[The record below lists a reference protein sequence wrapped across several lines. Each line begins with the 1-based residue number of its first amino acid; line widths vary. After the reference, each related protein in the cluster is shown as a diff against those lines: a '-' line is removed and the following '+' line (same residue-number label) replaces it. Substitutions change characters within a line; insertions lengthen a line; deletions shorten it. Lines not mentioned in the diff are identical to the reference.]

1 MGQTRPFLERFNVPH
16 RSFYSVFSTDLTRA
30 KDWYVALFGYRVE
43 FESDWFVH
51 LQDPANPSIEVGVIA
66 RDHEIV
72 PDGFRAEPTGGL
84 LTLVVDDVDAIH
96 QRALDGGVVVVE
108 EPRDL
113 FYGQRR
119 LLLVDPD
126 GLLVDVSSECP
137 PDPEWLASLG

>member
-1 MGQTRPFLERFNVPH
+1 VPQ
-16 RSFYSVFSTDLTRA
+16 RSFYSVLSDDLGKAKEWYISLFS
-30 KDWYVALFGYRVE
+30 YRVE
-43 FESDWFVH
+43 FESDWFIH
-51 LQDPANPSIEVGVIA
+51 LQDQDNPSIEVGIIA
-66 RDHEIV
+66 RTHEIV
-72 PDGFRAEPTGGL
+72 PEQSRGAAGGGM

-96 QRALDGGVVVVE
+96 RQAVAKGLSVVE

-137 PDPEWLASLG
+137 ADQDWVASLS

>member
-1 MGQTRPFLERFNVPH
+1 MPQ
-16 RSFYSVFSTDLTRA
+16 RSFYSVFSADLGSA
-30 KDWYVALFGYRVE
+30 KDWYISLFNYRVE

-51 LQDPANPSIEVGVIA
+51 LQDPDNPSIEVGIIA
-66 RDHEIV
+66 RTHEIV
-72 PDGFRAEPTGGL
+72 PERFRGPADGGM

-96 QRALDGGVVVVE
+96 RQAVANGLTVVE

-126 GLLVDVSSECP
+126 GLLVDVSSDCP
-137 PDPEWLASLG
+137 PDPEWVASLS